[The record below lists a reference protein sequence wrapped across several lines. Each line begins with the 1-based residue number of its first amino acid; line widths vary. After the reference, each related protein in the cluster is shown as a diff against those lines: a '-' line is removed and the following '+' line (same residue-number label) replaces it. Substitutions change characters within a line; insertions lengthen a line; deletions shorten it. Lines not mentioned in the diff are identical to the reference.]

1 MEASSAS
8 FPLQVGPRVDHHKR
22 VSVRFVG
29 EIDNEWEG
37 FGELEMGWGKWGREG
52 GGVG

>member
-8 FPLQVGPRVDHHKR
+8 FPLQVGPRVDHRRR
-22 VSVRFVG
+22 VSVRSVG